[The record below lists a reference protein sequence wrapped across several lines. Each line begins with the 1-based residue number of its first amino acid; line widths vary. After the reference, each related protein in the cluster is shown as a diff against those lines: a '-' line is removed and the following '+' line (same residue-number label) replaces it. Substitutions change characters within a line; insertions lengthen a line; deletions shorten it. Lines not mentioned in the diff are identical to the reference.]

1 MEYQHTRLQGL
12 KLLGKRLHLL
22 LCVRHDAV

>member
-12 KLLGKRLHLL
+12 KFLGKRLHLF